1 MHAGE
6 GGEGGE
12 ATERATERR
21 CVEEEAGKEEEV
33 GKGEEAGNMKGK
45 GGGLGGL
52 LGGAERWFGGR
63 IDPGGERNGEAG
75 CARASRE
82 STVTTVE
89 AMVV

>member
-6 GGEGGE
+6 GGE
-12 ATERATERR
+12 AVERR

-52 LGGAERWFGGR
+52 LGGAE
-63 IDPGGERNGEAG
+63 
-75 CARASRE
+75 
-82 STVTTVE
+82 
-89 AMVV
+89 

>member
-6 GGEGGE
+6 GGE
-12 ATERATERR
+12 AVERR

-33 GKGEEAGNMKGK
+33 GKGEEAGK
-45 GGGLGGL
+45 GGG

-63 IDPGGERNGEAG
+63 INPGGERNGEAG

-82 STVTTVE
+82 STVTRVE